1 MKRWHQRNSLTM
13 KEVVESMVEWQQG
26 RCLDPGVWNHLRTR
40 LNPRLMPAPS
50 FLQPISPVK
59 LELENMELEDSVR
72 IVTRELVFKF
82 ENAKSAEENNRLV
95 ILFCQQETPYIV
107 EMMSD
112 EENTKSKISSD
123 SDEEPLSKSVSKEKD
138 NLPYLSAV
146 SCSVTSGHGHRRI
159 NIPTSEGTLCFFYTK
174 V

>member
-1 MKRWHQRNSLTM
+1 M

-82 ENAKSAEENNRLV
+82 ENDKSAENNNRLF
-95 ILFCQQETPYIV
+95 ILYCQQETPYIV
-107 EMMSD
+107 EMMPD
-112 EENTKSKISSD
+112 EENAKSKISSD
-123 SDEEPLSKSVSKEKD
+123 SDEEILSKYVSKEKETS
-138 NLPYLSAV
+138 PKLSAA
-146 SCSVTSGHGHRRI
+146 SCLVTSGNQQRQI
-159 NIPTSEGTLCFFYTK
+159 NIPTPEGTLSFFYTK
-174 V
+174 MQPINFS